1 MESTPP
7 HTEVHPVARLSRGEF
22 WVCFLGAMA
31 VFFLFQGPLWKHRWQ
46 LDASIFY
53 SYLAV
58 PALVGLALVYRRKWA
73 LGAFAL
79 GTLEIV
85 VWKFGATY
93 VIAHTLWMFST
104 PPPKPE
110 PVVDIAPQTEPALV
124 PTLIAKEAT
133 GAIEGSVTDGDAGD
147 VTRAVVFIATGLE
160 SYTFNPSSTGTSL
173 SVGTDIEPGV
183 AVAELHQELRA
194 RSSDGRLH
202 TLIAGIEDADLFN
215 MPLQSSGAWSSAKVL
230 RGQGVAKLRCAVHQH
245 SREVG
250 SLVVVGNPFH
260 AALDPGGRFRWEGV
274 PAGRIRVQALDAVGR
289 AAHVDL
295 EVAANRSTTV
305 DLVLED
311 SGKPPPQKP

>member
-1 MESTPP
+1 MNDPTPSHRTP
-7 HTEVHPVARLSRGEF
+7 RLSRGEF

-46 LDASIFY
+46 LDSSIFY

-58 PALVGLALVYRRKWA
+58 PVLVGLALAYRKKWS

-93 VIAHTLWMFST
+93 VIAHTLWMFSA
-104 PPPKPE
+104 PPPKP
-110 PVVDIAPQTEPALV
+110 APAVEVAPESEPALV
-124 PTLIAKEAT
+124 ATPIAKEAT
-133 GAIEGSVTDGDAGD
+133 GAIEGSLTSGDAGD
-147 VTRAVVFIATGLE
+147 VTRAVVFIAAGLE
-160 SYTFNPSSTGTSL
+160 SYTFLPSSAGAALT
-173 SVGTDIEPGV
+173 VGADIQPAVG
-183 AVAELHQELRA
+183 VAELHQELRA

-202 TLIAGIEDADLFN
+202 TLIAGIDDADLFN

-260 AALDPGGRFRWEGV
+260 ADLDPGGRFRWEGV
-274 PAGRIRVQALDAVGR
+274 PAGRVTVQALDALGR
-289 AAHVDL
+289 AGRVDV
-295 EVAANRSTTV
+295 EVLAGRSATV
-305 DLVLED
+305 QLVLVAGE
-311 SGKPPPQKP
+311 KLIP